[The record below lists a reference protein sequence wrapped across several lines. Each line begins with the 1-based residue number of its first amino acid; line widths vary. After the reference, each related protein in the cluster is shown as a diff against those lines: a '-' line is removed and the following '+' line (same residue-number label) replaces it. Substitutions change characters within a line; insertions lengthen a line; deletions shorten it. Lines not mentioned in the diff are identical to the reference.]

1 MKTLA
6 MNYVPVKK
14 PCSLPESSSQAG
26 RGFTLIELL
35 VVIAI
40 IAILAAMLLPALSNA
55 KEKAKRTSCLNQLKQ
70 MGIALMLYADDNDDV
85 LPTAAY
91 SPGGGVPPAES
102 YWLADTQGANGQLV
116 TNMQPINHGFFYT
129 TRLMTDG
136 HSFYCPSATSA
147 TFGRQISDKN
157 IGPAYTYENH
167 TTVTGVW
174 PAYGRVTPPGG
185 ATVLRSSY
193 MYYPQSADLVNP
205 AKEDSGYK
213 TARRATQL
221 RADRPVKTDLIH
233 NYSAI
238 PHRSARNPNA
248 LNVLW
253 GDAHASVCTT
263 KRAFD
268 PGPLYWNVIGGPG
281 KGPGDIEVNFLRI
294 VSLLRP

>member
-6 MNYVPVKK
+6 MNYAPVKK
-14 PCSLPESSSQAG
+14 PCLLPESSSQAG

-91 SPGGGVPPAES
+91 SPGSGAVPAQS
-102 YWLADTQGANGQLV
+102 YWLAATEGANGQPA
-116 TNMQPINHGFFYT
+116 TNMQPTNHGFLYT
-129 TRLMTDG
+129 TRQITDG
-136 HSFYCPSATSA
+136 HSYYCPSATSA
-147 TFGRQISDKN
+147 TFGRQISAKN

-167 TTVTGVW
+167 TTVNGVW

-193 MYYPQSADLVNP
+193 MYYPQSADLVNR

-221 RADRPVKTDLIH
+221 RADRPVMTDLIH
-233 NYSAI
+233 DYSSI

-263 KRAFD
+263 RRAFD
-268 PGPLYWNVIGGPG
+268 PGPLYWNVPGGSAG
-281 KGPGDIEVNFLRI
+281 RPGDSEPNFLRI

>member
-1 MKTLA
+1 MHGT
-6 MNYVPVKK
+6 PVRKSC
-14 PCSLPESSSQAG
+14 PLPYSTSQAG

-40 IAILAAMLLPALSNA
+40 IAILAATLLPALSNA

-91 SPGGGVPPAES
+91 SPRSGAVPAQS
-102 YWLADTQGANGQLV
+102 YWLAATEGANGQPV
-116 TNMQPINHGFFYT
+116 RNMQPTNHGFLYT
-129 TRLMTDG
+129 AKLITDG
-136 HSFYCPSATSA
+136 HSYYCPSATSA
-147 TFGRQISDKN
+147 IFGRQISDKN

-167 TTVTGVW
+167 TTVNGEW
-174 PAYGRVTPPGG
+174 PAYGKVTPPGG

-213 TARRATQL
+213 TARRAIQL
-221 RADRPVKTDLIH
+221 RADRPVMTDLIH

-268 PGPLYWNVIGGPG
+268 PGPLYWNVINGPG

>member
-1 MKTLA
+1 MKILA
-6 MNYVPVKK
+6 MNYLPVPVKK
-14 PCSLPESSSQAG
+14 TFLWPGSSSQAG

-70 MGIALMLYADDNDDV
+70 MGLALAMYADDNNDV

-91 SPGGGVPPAES
+91 SPASNLPPALA
-102 YWLADTQGANGQLV
+102 YWLSDTLGASGQPV
-116 TNMQPINHGFFYT
+116 TNMQPINHGFFYKNE
-129 TRLMTDG
+129 RMTDG
-136 HSFYCPSATSA
+136 HIYYCPSATSA
-147 TFGRQISDKN
+147 TFGRQISAKN

-167 TTVTGVW
+167 TTVNGEW
-174 PAYGRVTPPGG
+174 PAYGKVTPPGG

-213 TARRATQL
+213 TARRSIQL
-221 RADRPVKTDLIH
+221 RADRPVMTDLIH
-233 NYSAI
+233 DYSAI

-253 GDAHASVCTT
+253 GDAHASVC
-263 KRAFD
+263 
-268 PGPLYWNVIGGPG
+268 L
-281 KGPGDIEVNFLRI
+281 
-294 VSLLRP
+294 SLIHI